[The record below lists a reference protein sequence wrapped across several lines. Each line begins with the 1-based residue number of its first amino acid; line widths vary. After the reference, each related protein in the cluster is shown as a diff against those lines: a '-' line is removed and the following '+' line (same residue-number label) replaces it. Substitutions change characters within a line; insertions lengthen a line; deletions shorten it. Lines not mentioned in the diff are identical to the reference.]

1 MRRPWSRDELLIA
14 FNLYCRMPFGRMHQR
29 NPTIIAVAKYLGRTP
44 GSVAMKLCN
53 FASFDPSL
61 QARGVRG
68 LSGASLADRE
78 VWDEFHAD
86 WTQLALDSQQAVGR
100 LCGREPI
107 VDDEFP
113 EIPQGPSEAVRP
125 VRVRLV
131 QSFFRQAVLASYEG
145 KCAICSLGLR
155 RLLTAGHI
163 IPWSVSRERRADP
176 TNGLALC
183 SLHER
188 AFDTGLLAVDDSMR
202 VMVAAAARCDRPP
215 PVHRVALLE
224 IEGSRLVRPQR
235 FAPDPRALAWHRENV
250 FGRDCVTT
258 GRNKGAV

>member
-53 FASFDPSL
+53 FASFDTSL

-107 VDDEFP
+107 VAEEFP

-131 QSFFRQAVLASYEG
+131 
-145 KCAICSLGLR
+145 
-155 RLLTAGHI
+155 
-163 IPWSVSRERRADP
+163 
-176 TNGLALC
+176 
-183 SLHER
+183 
-188 AFDTGLLAVDDSMR
+188 
-202 VMVAAAARCDRPP
+202 
-215 PVHRVALLE
+215 
-224 IEGSRLVRPQR
+224 
-235 FAPDPRALAWHRENV
+235 
-250 FGRDCVTT
+250 
-258 GRNKGAV
+258 